1 MNWLWFQKRRTRD
14 NCVIGIVDWRLNA
27 KRIDENYHW
36 YDFCWLWYNCC
47 GDWRDTTCKPHSPY
61 TQLIFV
67 LFALLARERLR
78 NDVVFIQ
85 SHILRIVWVHFISSG
100 NFTEHFIFST
110 TIAEVN
116 LPNGAEPYAMSLVV
130 SLSSGWNMMYEMDV
144 GFLEDGEQRAAS
156 NWASWY
162 EK

>member
-1 MNWLWFQKRRTRD
+1 
-14 NCVIGIVDWRLNA
+14 
-27 KRIDENYHW
+27 
-36 YDFCWLWYNCC
+36 
-47 GDWRDTTCKPHSPY
+47 
-61 TQLIFV
+61 

-85 SHILRIVWVHFISSG
+85 SHILRIVWVNFISSG
-100 NFTEHFIFST
+100 NFMEHFIFST

-130 SLSSGWNMMYEMDV
+130 SLSSRWNMMYEMDV

-156 NWASWY
+156 N
-162 EK
+162 